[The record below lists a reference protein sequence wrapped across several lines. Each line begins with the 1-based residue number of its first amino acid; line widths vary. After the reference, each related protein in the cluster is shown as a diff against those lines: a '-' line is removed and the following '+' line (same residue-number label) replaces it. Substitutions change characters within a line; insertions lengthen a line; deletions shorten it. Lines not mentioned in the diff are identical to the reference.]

1 LTWISEVMQYSGRM
15 FWDVVR
21 HCEMLCDVLR
31 WCEMLWDVVRCCGML
46 WDVVRCCGM
55 LWDVVGCC
63 GMLWDV
69 VRCCL
74 MLFDVV
80 WWCLM
85 VPKQPKKARSM
96 EHVITSW
103 FSQSQPSRYWRAHSC
118 RTRAGGDGLGLMSL
132 GLMGFN
138 QHLVGG
144 LEHGFYFSIYWEFHN
159 PNRLS
164 YFSERL
170 KPPTSY
176 GLQPTSIVGIELFHG

>member
-1 LTWISEVMQYSGRM
+1 MVWLTNRNGGGLATDLWKFPTSLNLWNQVGWLGFFGLISI
-15 FWDVVR
+15 VV
-21 HCEMLCDVLR
+21 
-31 WCEMLWDVVRCCGML
+31 W
-46 WDVVRCCGM
+46 
-55 LWDVVGCC
+55 
-63 GMLWDV
+63 
-69 VRCCL
+69 CCL
-74 MLFDVV
+74 MLFDAI
-80 WWCLM
+80 WCCLM
-85 VPKQPKKARSM
+85 VFDGSKTTQKAQ

-144 LEHGFYFSIYWEFHN
+144 LEHCFYFSIYWEFPN

-164 YFSERL
+164 YFLERL